1 MKLFVRNISW
11 DATEDDFRRW
21 LVDSQGYDPT
31 EVVVIRSG
39 EDGRSRG
46 FGFVTFVTE
55 ASGNEALRDLNGEE
69 FMGRPLYVEVAV
81 ERERRGSATKGA
93 RRNGGLRGRIARRG
107 GETHRLVSDGRIS
120 GDDIDWGD

>member
-11 DATEDDFRRW
+11 DATVEDFKKW

-46 FGFVTFVTE
+46 FGFVSFATD
-55 ASGNEALRDLNGEE
+55 AAGDEALRNLNGED
-69 FMGRPLYVEVAV
+69 FLGRPLHVEVAV
-81 ERERRGSATKGA
+81 ERERGQRPK
-93 RRNGGLRGRIARRG
+93 RNGGSRGRVARRG
-107 GETHRLVSDGRIS
+107 GVASRVSSDGRS
-120 GDDIDWGD
+120 FGDDIDWGD